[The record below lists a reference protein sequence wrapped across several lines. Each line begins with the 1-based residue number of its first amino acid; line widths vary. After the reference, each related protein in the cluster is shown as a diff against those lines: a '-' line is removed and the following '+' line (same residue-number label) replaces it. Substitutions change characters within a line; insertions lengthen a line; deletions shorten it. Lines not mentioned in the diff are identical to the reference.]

1 MNATSKRNN
10 NNSRVLGIESN
21 AAANDSRRIRNI
33 LIFDN
38 HPASLRLVRE
48 LYVDSAGSTLS
59 QYYLLIIAFV
69 ILWVVQSIVAATLLT
84 GWTVRYF

>member
-1 MNATSKRNN
+1 MNRTMNENK
-10 NNSRVLGIESN
+10 SRIRGIDNN
-21 AAANDSRRIRNI
+21 AAANDGKRIRNI

-59 QYYLLIIAFV
+59 QYYLLIVAFA
-69 ILWVVQSIVAATLLT
+69 ILGLALVVVVF
-84 GWTVRYF
+84 W

>member
-1 MNATSKRNN
+1 MNTTSERNN
-10 NNSRVLGIESN
+10 NNSRVLATDSN
-21 AAANDSRRIRNI
+21 AAANDGKRIRNI

-59 QYYLLIIAFV
+59 QCYLLIIAFV
-69 ILWVVQSIVAATLLT
+69 ILGLAFVIVAF
-84 GWTVRYF
+84 W